1 MGAAVGGKGLR
12 AALGRERAAPPALWP
27 RGPAPL
33 PRTPASLRLQWRL
46 LCRVLRSCTGCCD
59 PAPWRESVQ
68 GVLLEDAWGCGEMGY
83 RRYQPWKA
91 RGLGSG
97 HSLSI
102 RPAVTLISMIIF
114 FLACCVIDRCSH
126 TVVLGW
132 QVPCLLSAVLAAV
145 LPRAVQCLKR
155 DRYSK
160 GCFPFWCKL
169 QLRAIPPGF
178 VPR

>member
-1 MGAAVGGKGLR
+1 MGGKGLR